1 MIDNN
6 SRIKKIK
13 LLKKF
18 FQKDIGLE
26 ENLFEKSYL
35 DSLKIIDLILFIE
48 KKNKKKVSAKKI
60 NQKSFSTIN
69 NIIKL
74 F

>member
-1 MIDNN
+1 MIDEKLKL
-6 SRIKKIK
+6 KKIK

-18 FQKDIGLE
+18 FQKDIGLDV
-26 ENLFEKSYL
+26 NLFEESYL

-48 KKNKKKVSAKKI
+48 KKNKKKISPKKI
-60 NQKSFSTIN
+60 NQKSFSTLN